1 MRSLL
6 GPRGT
11 QSSVVQAWEWR
22 ESVCVGVCQSTHC
35 DHYALAFLPTQT
47 GTYTPT
53 GIVDLRLHQPTGV
66 HAWAL
71 IANAFVS
78 FLKFYTHTH
87 TCVRP
92 HAVAHTHTGFL
103 FSQLCS
109 NIKQSLLRGNEP
121 ADGERLV
128 GHRGRRHT
136 QTSAHTQKRAHRF
149 RSDVK

>member
-1 MRSLL
+1 M
-6 GPRGT
+6 G
-11 QSSVVQAWEWR
+11 
-22 ESVCVGVCQSTHC
+22 VGVCQSTHC

-87 TCVRP
+87 THMRAP
-92 HAVAHTHTGFL
+92 ARSGAHTHRLSFL
-103 FSQLCS
+103 TAVFKYQT
-109 NIKQSLLRGNEP
+109 EP
-121 ADGERLV
+121 AERE
-128 GHRGRRHT
+128 RTR
-136 QTSAHTQKRAHRF
+136 
-149 RSDVK
+149 